1 MQNFPGAEGMG
12 KIYFRT
18 GMACVELGDKAEAR
32 RLLRIAAAYRP
43 TDTIVRD
50 ALASVALQLG

>member
-1 MQNFPGAEGMG
+1 MQGFPGAEAVG

-18 GMACVELGDKAEAR
+18 GMACIELGDRAEAR
-32 RLLRIAAAYRP
+32 KLLRVAVAYRP
-43 TDTIVRD
+43 TDTIVSN

>member
-1 MQNFPGAEGMG
+1 MLGFPGSEGMG

-18 GMACVELGDKAEAR
+18 GMACIELGDKNEAR
-32 RLLRIAAAYRP
+32 RLLRIASQYRP

-50 ALASVALQLG
+50 ALASVALKLA